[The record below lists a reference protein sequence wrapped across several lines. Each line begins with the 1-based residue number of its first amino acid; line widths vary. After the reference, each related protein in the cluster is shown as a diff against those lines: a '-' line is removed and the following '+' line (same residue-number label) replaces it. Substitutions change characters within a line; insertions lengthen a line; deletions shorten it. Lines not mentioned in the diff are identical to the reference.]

1 MDLGI
6 KGRNALVCA
15 ASKGLGKGCA
25 MALAREGV
33 NLVIT
38 ARGKEALEATADEI
52 RKATGAKVVAVA
64 GDITTAEGRA
74 QALAACPSPDILVNN
89 AGGPPPGDFR
99 NWTRED
105 WIKAV
110 DANMLTP
117 IELMKATIDGMIAR
131 KFGRIVNITSGA
143 VKMPIPELGLSNGAR
158 TGLTG
163 FVAGLSRQVAQHN
176 VTINGL
182 LPGPFDTDRLRG
194 NMEFNAKKTRQD
206 RGGAR
211 QAAHR
216 RQSRQA
222 LRHHRGVR
230 RGLRLPRQRARRLHH
245 RPEPPHGRRGV
256 SGDVLGE
263 GADDGGSA
271 HRRRPGRRGIR
282 RRPCDGIIRREHRGD
297 PPRVPPAPGHLLPR
311 SGSVAGAVHGLCAP
325 HGQARRVSV
334 RQGHRGLSRSHRGEE
349 ARA

>member
-6 KGRNALVCA
+6 KGKNALVCA

-25 MALAREGV
+25 MALAREGAS
-33 NLVIT
+33 LVIT
-38 ARGKEALEATADEI
+38 ARGREALEATAEEI
-52 RKATGAKVVAVA
+52 RKATAAKVVAVA

-105 WIKAV
+105 WLKAV

-117 IELMKATIDGMIAR
+117 IELIKATIDGMIAR

-163 FVAGLSRQVAQHN
+163 FVAGLARQVAQHN

-194 NMEFNAKKTRQD
+194 NMAFNAKKLGKTAAELARIRADANPAKRFGTIEEFGAACAFLASVHAGYITGQNLLLD
-206 RGGAR
+206 GGAF
-211 QAAHR
+211 
-216 RQSRQA
+216 
-222 LRHHRGVR
+222 
-230 RGLRLPRQRARRLHH
+230 
-245 RPEPPHGRRGV
+245 
-256 SGDVLGE
+256 
-263 GADDGGSA
+263 
-271 HRRRPGRRGIR
+271 PGTF
-282 RRPCDGIIRREHRGD
+282 
-297 PPRVPPAPGHLLPR
+297 
-311 SGSVAGAVHGLCAP
+311 
-325 HGQARRVSV
+325 
-334 RQGHRGLSRSHRGEE
+334 
-349 ARA
+349 